1 MQVFGPGHVHGPQG
15 LGGPHLPKGLHP
27 TRSVNSAP
35 IQDEVQISEAAQR
48 LFEAQ
53 EVSQIRWD
61 RVREIRAQIAAGTY
75 ETPEK
80 LEIALR
86 RLLQRLGEL

>member
-1 MQVFGPGHVHGPQG
+1 MQIFGPGYIHGPQG
-15 LGGPHLPKGLHP
+15 LGGPHLPKGPQP
-27 TRSVNSAP
+27 TRSINSLP
-35 IQDEVQISEAAQR
+35 IQDELQISEAAQR
-48 LFEAQ
+48 LFDAQ
-53 EVSQIRWD
+53 EVSEIRWD

-86 RLLQRLGEL
+86 RLLERLGEM